1 MNIINPSVELC
12 IEEGL
17 KKIELI
23 GKVCTKKEHNI
34 TEDSAPKFVLN
45 RIKEGHT
52 AILLHEHVYFNIS
65 GIDRSIIKDLIFYNR
80 YIHISNNGNYI
91 ALSYRTILD
100 LLLNTKRNNR
110 RINLIEESN
119 IIEDIIG
126 DIAVLT
132 PELNN
137 LFYNYDRSNY
147 GDGSAFKMLNISR
160 VDKRIILIEAPE
172 LYFVTF
178 KFICDR
184 AIGNEIVRHGE
195 ISPMQE
201 STRWCDYSKNNDINY
216 ISPLDDNNVS
226 EQLKDDNYNDISET
240 FYDAIVTSE
249 QFYKDLRGYG
259 VLPQIARNVLPL
271 ALKTEMFMTGS
282 LEMWYGEHV
291 EQQIGDIIIKEA
303 KGFIPQ
309 RTSKSAHPQIR
320 TLAYKAKQL
329 LDINFGKYYES
340 K

>member
-12 IEEGL
+12 VAQGL

-52 AILLHEHVYFNIS
+52 AMLLHEHVYFDISHIDSNI
-65 GIDRSIIKDLIFYNR
+65 IRDLIFYNR
-80 YIHISNNGNYI
+80 YIHISNNGKYI

-100 LLLNTKRNNR
+100 LHYGTKRNMR
-110 RINLIEESN
+110 RYYLIDDSDSLDN
-119 IIEDIIG
+119 IIREIR
-126 DIAVLT
+126 VLT
-132 PELNN
+132 PEFNY
-137 LFYNYDRSNY
+137 LFKSN
-147 GDGSAFKMLNISR
+147 DDIIKPAISR
-160 VDKRIILIEAPE
+160 VDKNIILKEAPE
-172 LYFVTF
+172 IYFVTF
-178 KFICDR
+178 KFTCDR
-184 AIGNEIVRHGE
+184 AIANEIVRHGE

-201 STRWCDYSKNNDINY
+201 STRWCDYGKNNDINF
-216 ISPLDDNNVS
+216 ISPLDDNNVIESFKDNSFITNISEIFYDSIISS
-226 EQLKDDNYNDISET
+226 EQS
-240 FYDAIVTSE
+240 
-249 QFYKDLRGYG
+249 YKDLRTCG

-271 ALKTEMFMTGS
+271 SLKTEIFMTGT
-282 LEMWYGEHV
+282 LEMWYGEEIEHK
-291 EQQIGDIIIKEA
+291 IGDIIIKES
-303 KGFIPQ
+303 KGFIPL